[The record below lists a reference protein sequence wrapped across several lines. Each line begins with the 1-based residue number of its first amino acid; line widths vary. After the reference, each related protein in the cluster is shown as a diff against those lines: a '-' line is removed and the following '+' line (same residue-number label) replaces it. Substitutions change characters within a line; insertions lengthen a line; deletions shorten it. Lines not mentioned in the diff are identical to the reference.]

1 MNSKRKLVYNVLK
14 VIVFPLI
21 FLSNLFAVTPDFY
34 DQNSLVQYELAK
46 GVINKEIIIK
56 GNEQILDIGCGNGKL
71 TSEIADKLTTGHIR
85 GIDKSKSMIMFAAE
99 NYNHRKEIDFKSI
112 SAEKI
117 NEIEKYD
124 LVISF
129 SAFHWL
135 DDPELALEKISKALK
150 KGGKAYIHFSPA
162 ESADWNNYKNALS
175 MDSRLKKY
183 EKGCIFNNIL
193 TLDKCKKVAKDN
205 HLKIIKTELENV
217 YSIHPDLNNYRAYVR
232 GWIQWFAP
240 VPDKYLDLYVD
251 KIVECGKDEFKKDDK
266 ENILFPYQTL
276 SLILEKQKN

>member
-1 MNSKRKLVYNVLK
+1 MFCKKFVCSVLK
-14 VIVFPLI
+14 IIIFPL
-21 FLSNLFAVTPDFY
+21 FYLSNLFSITPGFY

-56 GNEQILDIGCGNGKL
+56 GDEQILDVGCGNGKL
-71 TSEIADKLTTGHIR
+71 TSEIADKLISGHIR
-85 GIDKSKSMIMFAAE
+85 GIDKSKSMIGFATE

-117 NEIEKYD
+117 SETEKYD

-135 DDPELALEKISKALK
+135 DDPELALEKISKSLK
-150 KGGKAYIHFSPA
+150 KGGKACIHFSPA

-183 EKGCIFNNIL
+183 EKGCVFNNIL
-193 TLDKCKKVAKDN
+193 TLNKCEKVAKDN
-205 HLKIIKTELENV
+205 NLKIIKKELESV
-217 YSIHPDLNNYRAYVR
+217 YSIHHDLKDYREYVK

-240 VPDKYLDLYVD
+240 VSDKDLDLYVE

-266 ENILFPYQTL
+266 GNVLFPYQTL
-276 SLILEKQKN
+276 TLILEKQKV